1 MGHSTM
7 GFNQSRRARVLLQW
21 EELEALHTRLKGK
34 TCHDRLVLRDKTTV
48 TVTTFIFITITL
60 FTIGIISM
68 AIIIMVIVIITITI
82 ILIPCRC
89 AAARFITP
97 GLESHEGS

>member
-7 GFNQSRRARVLLQW
+7 GFNQSRRAGLLLLL

-34 TCHDRLVLRDKTTV
+34 TCYDRLDKTTV

-60 FTIGIISM
+60 FTITMISIT
-68 AIIIMVIVIITITI
+68 AIIIISITIMIFTI
-82 ILIPCRC
+82 SRSRRQFWII
-89 AAARFITP
+89 
-97 GLESHEGS
+97 G

>member
-34 TCHDRLVLRDKTTV
+34 TCYDRLVLRDKTTV
-48 TVTTFIFITITL
+48 IVTTFIFITITL
-60 FTIGIISM
+60 FTITMISM
-68 AIIIMVIVIITITI
+68 VIIIITITI
-82 ILIPCRC
+82 SRSGRQFWII
-89 AAARFITP
+89 
-97 GLESHEGS
+97 S

>member
-68 AIIIMVIVIITITI
+68 AIIIMVIIIITITI
-82 ILIPCRC
+82 TVVTISRSGRQFWI
-89 AAARFITP
+89 I
-97 GLESHEGS
+97 S

>member
-7 GFNQSRRARVLLQW
+7 GFNQSRRAGVLLQL

-34 TCHDRLVLRDKTTV
+34 TCYDRLVLRDKTTV

-60 FTIGIISM
+60 FTITMISM
-68 AIIIMVIVIITITI
+68 VIIIITITI
-82 ILIPCRC
+82 IIFTISRSG
-89 AAARFITP
+89 RQFWII
-97 GLESHEGS
+97 S

>member
-7 GFNQSRRARVLLQW
+7 GFNQSRRAGVLLQL

-34 TCHDRLVLRDKTTV
+34 TCYDRLVLRDKTTV

-60 FTIGIISM
+60 FTITMISM
-68 AIIIMVIVIITITI
+68 VIITITI
-82 ILIPCRC
+82 IIFTISRSG
-89 AAARFITP
+89 RQFWII
-97 GLESHEGS
+97 S

>member
-7 GFNQSRRARVLLQW
+7 GFNQSRRAGVLLRL

-34 TCHDRLVLRDKTTV
+34 TCYDRLVLRDKTTV

-68 AIIIMVIVIITITI
+68 AIIIMVIIIITITI
-82 ILIPCRC
+82 TVVTISRSGRQFWI
-89 AAARFITP
+89 I
-97 GLESHEGS
+97 S